1 MSSAQRQRYKV
12 CILGAPGAGKTA
24 LVRRFVD
31 GSFTEGPR
39 PGRGLDFYACPVQLR
54 DDLTVT
60 LQLWDVSDCPAG
72 PSDDPKPLAA
82 YLFNAQACLLVHDVT
97 ALDTLATLQHALPAI
112 ELVFSASGGAL
123 PYLALVGAKCDL
135 PPCPGSDSLAAELA
149 ARHGC
154 MRFSASARTGEGVAL
169 LLLQLACDL
178 AGVPVT
184 ATCQWE
190 QLRAERAAM
199 QSLSTAGWPQQPP
212 CTVTPTYIDTHA
224 AAYAVGDD
232 GRAVGVRTSTG
243 CSSGRGGLLG
253 PAERALADGRHGSSS
268 FAGSASSLHSQ
279 RWRPVAVSRAS
290 SPSPPPSVI
299 SKSNPFGS
307 HKRRVSAAP
316 RASSPSSCSSTTPLA
331 CGTASEACA
340 SHDQL
345 KAEASR
351 GLSPCAVAV
360 EGAGGQQNV
369 TRGPPA
375 AGGAAS
381 DDDAK
386 KRAGWR
392 AFCCCA

>member
-1 MSSAQRQRYKV
+1 MSSAQRHRYKV

-39 PGRGLDFYACPVQLR
+39 PGRGLDFYSCPVQLR

-112 ELVFSASGGAL
+112 QLVFSASGGAL
-123 PYLALVGAKCDL
+123 PYLALVAAKCDL

-199 QSLSTAGWPQQPP
+199 QSLNTTNWPQQPP
-212 CTVTPTYIDTHA
+212 CAATPTHMDTHA
-224 AAYAVGDD
+224 AAYAVIGDD
-232 GRAVGVRTSTG
+232 GSAVGTRNSTG
-243 CSSGRGGLLG
+243 CSSGRGLLG
-253 PAERALADGRHGSSS
+253 PAERALVDGRNGNSSS
-268 FAGSASSLHSQ
+268 FAGSVSSLHSQ
-279 RWRPVAVSRAS
+279 RWRPVAVSRTS

-316 RASSPSSCSSTTPLA
+316 RASSPSSCSSTTPFA
-331 CGTASEACA
+331 CGTASEAYA
-340 SHDQL
+340 PQDQL
-345 KAEASR
+345 KAETSR
-351 GLSPCAVAV
+351 ALSPCAVAV
-360 EGAGGQQNV
+360 EGAGGQRNATQ
-369 TRGPPA
+369 GPPA
-375 AGGAAS
+375 AEEAASGAAR
-381 DDDAK
+381 
-386 KRAGWR
+386 RAGWR